1 MRTVLLPVFRN
12 VVRRLIVECVLDAA
26 DADATVE
33 AGLSASR
40 KLLDPAMGA
49 ERMNLADVVR
59 QLREEGMWFNGID
72 RSAERRNARA
82 EDEEDEQQ
90 RERETEK
97 ERRHRAEGSDDS
109 VGTLRTNAESR
120 TLHRCSER
128 RRARRR
134 LGSASTRKSS
144 GRRSGP
150 ARVWWSGR
158 LSRRSLCRPCLILR
172 AS

>member
-1 MRTVLLPVFRN
+1 
-12 VVRRLIVECVLDAA
+12 
-26 DADATVE
+26 
-33 AGLSASR
+33 
-40 KLLDPAMGA
+40 MGA

-128 RRARRR
+128 RRARRH
-134 LGSASTRKSS
+134 LGSEHEEKQRKEKPACVRVV
-144 GRRSGP
+144 GREIKPTIPVSP
-150 ARVWWSGR
+150 VLNPPR
-158 LSRRSLCRPCLILR
+158 LLRPISYIPETIAHLPPYSLDPIKAVYIPSLIF
-172 AS
+172 S